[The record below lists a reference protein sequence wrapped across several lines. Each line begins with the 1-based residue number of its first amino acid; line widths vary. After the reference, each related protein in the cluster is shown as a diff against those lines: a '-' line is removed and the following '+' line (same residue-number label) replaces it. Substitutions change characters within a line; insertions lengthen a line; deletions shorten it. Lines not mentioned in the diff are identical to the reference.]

1 VPIRGTNNDVHEV
14 RTSEGLRLALRV
26 HGPGYRTPEQ
36 TRLELRF
43 LETLAASGLHVPLA
57 AGPVVEVAGR
67 HCSLLTWVDGEEL
80 RPGRGLGPARA
91 RLLGET
97 LARIHEVGLS
107 FDDGVL
113 PCWDAAGLLRVEASP
128 YRPGP
133 VDDLLT
139 ADERAVFGRVAEEGA
154 RTFELL
160 AQAGADQGL
169 VHADYIPGNCRFRGR
184 RVGVL
189 DFDDAGRGFFLYDL
203 AVLLDHFRR
212 ELARACLAGYRSVRP
227 LPTELERHVPVLIAV
242 RHAATCLWLAGRLRT
257 GAEPVPVRRFL
268 EIRTGEMR
276 RRLRQ
281 AATASFSSSG
291 A

>member
-14 RTSEGLRLALRV
+14 CTSEGLRLALRV
-26 HGPGYRTPEQ
+26 HGLGYRTPEQ

-43 LETLAASGLHVPLA
+43 LETLAASGLRV
-57 AGPVVEVAGR
+57 
-67 HCSLLTWVDGEEL
+67 LLT
-80 RPGRGLGPARA
+80 
-91 RLLGET
+91 T
-97 LARIHEVGLS
+97 
-107 FDDGVL
+107 
-113 PCWDAAGLLRVEASP
+113 
-128 YRPGP
+128 
-133 VDDLLT
+133 
-139 ADERAVFGRVAEEGA
+139 DERAVFGRVAEEGA